1 MTVKAADQAALER
14 QSMSARRFTEEAW
27 ASTEGIRAQIETLP
41 FLEQLEAGSLPRE
54 IFENYMGQDALYLT
68 EYARALAACAAQS
81 TDPEH
86 IMFWSRAAA
95 GAIEEERALHATH
108 VVDFSAVEPSPTT
121 VAYTSYEL
129 ALISAGSLPVLA
141 ASVLP
146 CFWIY
151 DDVGTRLKARV
162 ESLEGHPYA
171 DWISAYGDPEFH
183 ELTETAKRVVDEL
196 AAAASEQTRAA
207 MHAAYR
213 RASQYEW
220 MFWDSAYRQERWP
233 VG

>member
-1 MTVKAADQAALER
+1 MTVEAAGQAVMER
-14 QSMSARRFTEEAW
+14 QNMSARRFTEQAW
-27 ASTEGIRAQIETLP
+27 ASTARIRAAIDELP
-41 FLEQLEAGSLPRE
+41 FLQQLEDGSLPRE
-54 IFENYMGQDALYLT
+54 VFEHYMGQDALYLT
-68 EYARALAACAAQS
+68 AYARALAACAAQS
-81 TDPEH
+81 SDPEH
-86 IMFWSRAAA
+86 IIFWSRAAA
-95 GAIEEERALHATH
+95 GAIEEERALHASH
-108 VVDFSAVEPSPTT
+108 VMDFSTVQPSPTT

-129 ALISAGSLPVLA
+129 ALASAGSLPVLA

-162 ESLEGHPYA
+162 GGLEQHPYA

-196 AAAASEQTRAA
+196 AATASEATLAA
-207 MHAAYR
+207 MHAAYQ

-220 MFWDSAYRQERWP
+220 MFWDAAHRQENWP

>member
-1 MTVKAADQAALER
+1 
-14 QSMSARRFTEEAW
+14 MSAATFTEEAW
-27 ASTEGIRAQIETLP
+27 ERTAGIRSEIDALP
-41 FLEQLEAGSLPRE
+41 FLRQLEDGSLPRA

-68 EYARALAACAAQS
+68 DYARALAACAAQS

-86 IMFWSRAAA
+86 IIFWSRAAA

-108 VVDFSAVEPSPTT
+108 VVDFSAVTPSPTT
-121 VAYTSYEL
+121 VAYTSFEL
-129 ALISAGSLPVLA
+129 ALVSAGSLPVLA

-162 ESLEGHPYA
+162 GSLEGHPYA
-171 DWISAYGDPEFH
+171 DWVTAYGDPEFH
-183 ELTETAKRVVDEL
+183 ELTRRARLIVDEL
-196 AAAASEQTRAA
+196 AATASEETRAA
-207 MHAAYR
+207 MHRAYH

-220 MFWDSAYRQERWP
+220 MFWDSAHRLETWP
-233 VG
+233 VA

>member
-41 FLEQLEAGSLPRE
+41 FLEQLETGSLPRE

-162 ESLEGHPYA
+162 EPLEGHPYA

-196 AAAASEQTRAA
+196 AATASEQTRAA

>member
-1 MTVKAADQAALER
+1 
-14 QSMSARRFTEEAW
+14 MSASRFTEEAW
-27 ASTEGIRAQIETLP
+27 ASTEEIRARIETLP

-54 IFENYMGQDALYLT
+54 IFDNYMGQDALYLT
-68 EYARALAACAAQS
+68 EYARALAACATQS

-95 GAIEEERALHATH
+95 GAIEEERALHSTH
-108 VVDFSAVEPSPTT
+108 VVDFSAVDPSPTT

-162 ESLEGHPYA
+162 ESLEEHPYA

-196 AAAASEQTRAA
+196 AATASEQTRAA

>member
-1 MTVKAADQAALER
+1 
-14 QSMSARRFTEEAW
+14 MSARRFTEQAW
-27 ASTEGIRAQIETLP
+27 AGTEGIRAQIEKLP
-41 FLEQLEAGSLPRE
+41 FLQQLEDGSLPQE

-68 EYARALAACAAQS
+68 DYARALAACAAQS
-81 TDPEH
+81 TEPEH
-86 IMFWSRAAA
+86 IIFWSRAAA
-95 GAIEEERALHATH
+95 GAIEEERAMHATH
-108 VVDFSAVEPSPTT
+108 VLDFAAVEPSPTT

-129 ALISAGSLPVLA
+129 ALVSAGSLPVLA

-151 DDVGTRLKARV
+151 DHVGTRLKTRV
-162 ESLEGHPYA
+162 GTLEGHPYA

-183 ELTETAKRVVDEL
+183 ELTEAARRIVDEL
-196 AAAASEQTRAA
+196 AATAGEQTLAA

-213 RASQYEW
+213 RASQFEW
-220 MFWDSAYRQERWP
+220 MFWDSAYRRERWP

>member
-1 MTVKAADQAALER
+1 
-14 QSMSARRFTEEAW
+14 MSARRFTDEAW
-27 ASTEGIRAQIETLP
+27 ERTAEIRSRIDQLP
-41 FLEQLEAGSLPRE
+41 FLRQLEDGSLSRE

-68 EYARALAACAAQS
+68 EYARALAACAQQS

-86 IMFWSRAAA
+86 IIFWSRAAA

-108 VVDFSAVEPSPTT
+108 VVDFGAVEPSPTT

-129 ALISAGSLPVLA
+129 ALASAGSLPVLA
-141 ASVLP
+141 GSVLP

-151 DDVGTRLKARV
+151 DDVGTRLKARIG
-162 ESLEGHPYA
+162 SLPDHPYA

-183 ELTETAKRVVDEL
+183 ELTVSARDVVDQL
-196 AAAASEQTRAA
+196 AASASEETRAR
-207 MHAAYR
+207 MHQAFR

-220 MFWDSAYRQERWP
+220 MFWDSAHRMETWP

>member
-1 MTVKAADQAALER
+1 
-14 QSMSARRFTEEAW
+14 MSASSFTEQAW
-27 ASTEGIRAQIETLP
+27 ASTEGIRTEIDELP
-41 FLEQLEAGSLPRE
+41 FLQQLEDGSLPEE
-54 IFENYMGQDALYLT
+54 IFKNYMGQDALYLT
-68 EYARALAACAAQS
+68 DYARALAACATAS
-81 TDPEH
+81 SDPEH
-86 IMFWSRAAA
+86 IVFWSRAAA
-95 GAIEEERALHATH
+95 GAIEEARALHANH
-108 VVDFSAVEPSPTT
+108 VGDYSEVQPSPTT
-121 VAYTSYEL
+121 VAYTSFEL
-129 ALISAGSLPVLA
+129 ALVSSGSLPVLA

-151 DDVGTRLKARV
+151 DDVGTRLKTRV
-162 ESLEGHPYA
+162 GNLEGHPYE

-183 ELTETAKRVVDEL
+183 ELTEAAKRIVDDL
-196 AAAASEQTRAA
+196 AATASEQTRAA

>member
-1 MTVKAADQAALER
+1 
-14 QSMSARRFTEEAW
+14 MSARRFTEEAW

-41 FLEQLEAGSLPRE
+41 FLEQLEAGSLPRAV
-54 IFENYMGQDALYLT
+54 FENYMGQDALYLT

-108 VVDFSAVEPSPTT
+108 VVDFSAVDPSPTT

-129 ALISAGSLPVLA
+129 ALVSAGSLPVLA

-196 AAAASEQTRAA
+196 AATASEQTRAA

>member
-1 MTVKAADQAALER
+1 MT
-14 QSMSARRFTEEAW
+14 ARTFTEEAW
-27 ASTEGIRAQIETLP
+27 EQTAEIRAAIDELP
-41 FLEQLEAGSLPRE
+41 FLTQLEDGSLPRE
-54 IFENYMGQDALYLT
+54 IFEHYMGQDAAYLT
-68 EYARALAACAAQS
+68 HYARALAACALQS

-86 IMFWSRAAA
+86 IIFWSQAAA

-108 VVDFSAVEPSPTT
+108 VVDFAAVTPTPTT

-129 ALISAGSLPVLA
+129 GLISAGSLPVLA
-141 ASVLP
+141 ASLLP

-162 ESLEGHPYA
+162 GSLAGHPYA
-171 DWISAYGDPEFH
+171 DWISAYGDPDFH
-183 ELTETAKRVVDEL
+183 LLSETAKGIVDEL
-196 AAAASEQTRAA
+196 AETASEQTRAA
-207 MHAAYR
+207 MHQAYY

-220 MFWDSAYRQERWP
+220 MFWDAAHRQETWP

>member
-1 MTVKAADQAALER
+1 
-14 QSMSARRFTEEAW
+14 MSARRFTEQAW
-27 ASTEGIRAQIETLP
+27 ASTESIRAKIDALP
-41 FLEQLEAGSLPRE
+41 FLQQLEDGSLPRE

-68 EYARALAACAAQS
+68 DYARALAACAVQS
-81 TDPEH
+81 TDPDH

-129 ALISAGSLPVLA
+129 ALASAGSLPVLA

-162 ESLEGHPYA
+162 GDLQSHPYA

-183 ELTETAKRVVDEL
+183 ELTEAAKRVLDDL
-196 AAAASEQTRAA
+196 ASTASEETLAA

-213 RASQYEW
+213 RASQFEW

>member
-1 MTVKAADQAALER
+1 
-14 QSMSARRFTEEAW
+14 MSARRFTEQAW
-27 ASTEGIRAQIETLP
+27 ASTVEIRAEIEKLP
-41 FLEQLEAGSLPRE
+41 FLQQLEDGSLPRE

-68 EYARALAACAAQS
+68 AYARALASCAAQS

-86 IMFWSRAAA
+86 IIFWSRAAA

-108 VVDFSAVEPSPTT
+108 VVDFSAVQPSPTT

-129 ALISAGSLPVLA
+129 ALVSAGSLPVLA

-162 ESLEGHPYA
+162 GELDGHPYA

-196 AAAASEQTRAA
+196 AAAASEPTLAA
-207 MHAAYR
+207 MHSAYH

-220 MFWDSAYRQERWP
+220 MFWDSAHRQERWP

>member
-1 MTVKAADQAALER
+1 
-14 QSMSARRFTEEAW
+14 MSARRFTEEAW
-27 ASTEGIRAQIETLP
+27 ASTEEIRARIETLP

-54 IFENYMGQDALYLT
+54 IFDNYMGQDALYLT
-68 EYARALAACAAQS
+68 EYARALAACATQS

-95 GAIEEERALHATH
+95 GAIEEERALHSTH
-108 VVDFSAVEPSPTT
+108 VVDFSAVDPSPTT

-162 ESLEGHPYA
+162 ESLEEHPYA

-196 AAAASEQTRAA
+196 AATASEQTRAA

>member
-1 MTVKAADQAALER
+1 MTVKAADQAVLER

-108 VVDFSAVEPSPTT
+108 VVDFSAVDPSPTT

-196 AAAASEQTRAA
+196 AATASEQTRAA

>member
-1 MTVKAADQAALER
+1 
-14 QSMSARRFTEEAW
+14 MSARRFTDQAW
-27 ASTEGIRAQIETLP
+27 ASTESIRAAIDELP
-41 FLEQLEAGSLPRE
+41 FLQQLEDGSLPRE

-68 EYARALAACAAQS
+68 DYARALAACAAQS

-86 IMFWSRAAA
+86 IIFWSRAAA

-108 VVDFSAVEPSPTT
+108 VVDFSAVEPAPTT

-129 ALISAGSLPVLA
+129 ALASAGSLPVLA

-162 ESLEGHPYA
+162 GDLAGHPYA

-183 ELTETAKRVVDEL
+183 ELTEAAKRILDEL
-196 AAAASEQTRAA
+196 ATTASEETLTA

-213 RASQYEW
+213 RASQFEW
-220 MFWDSAYRQERWP
+220 MFWDSAHRQERWP

>member
-1 MTVKAADQAALER
+1 MTGK
-14 QSMSARRFTEEAW
+14 RFTEEAW
-27 ASTEGIRAQIETLP
+27 ASTEAIRAEIEKLP
-41 FLEQLEAGSLPRE
+41 FLQQLEDGSLPRAT
-54 IFENYMGQDALYLT
+54 FEHYMGQDALYLT
-68 EYARALAACAAQS
+68 EYARALAACAVQS

-108 VVDFSAVEPSPTT
+108 VVDFSAVQPSPTT

-129 ALISAGSLPVLA
+129 ALVSAGSLPVLA

-162 ESLEGHPYA
+162 GTLDGHPYA

-183 ELTETAKRVVDEL
+183 ELTEAAKQVVDEL
-196 AAAASEQTRAA
+196 AETASEQTRAA

-220 MFWDSAYRQERWP
+220 MFWDSAHRQERWP